1 VLGVEHAVCALSFTV
16 SGIRLDVPTSSR
28 QTRQRQAIR
37 DAIGDAG
44 VPLSPREILEHAQSR
59 VDGIGMATVYRT
71 LKLLADAGVV
81 QAVEIPGESPR
92 FELAGKG
99 HHHHFY
105 CSSCGKVFEV
115 EGCPGDF
122 SSLTPKGFRLE
133 NHELVLFGKCA
144 SCVGKR
150 ERR

>member
-1 VLGVEHAVCALSFTV
+1 VFGVEHAVCAVSFGLRRISLS
-16 SGIRLDVPTSSR
+16 VPTSSR

-59 VDGIGMATVYRT
+59 VDGLGMATVYRT

-144 SCVGKR
+144 GCVGKR

>member
-1 VLGVEHAVCALSFTV
+1 M
-16 SGIRLDVPTSSR
+16 PTRER

-44 VPLSPREILEHAQSR
+44 VPLSPREILASAQAR

-92 FELAGKG
+92 YELAGKG

-105 CSSCGKVFEV
+105 CNGCGKVFEV

-122 SSLTPKGFRLE
+122 SDLTPKGFRLD
-133 NHELVLFGKCA
+133 NHELVLFGRCA
-144 SCVGKR
+144 PCVSKR
-150 ERR
+150 DRR

>member
-1 VLGVEHAVCALSFTV
+1 
-16 SGIRLDVPTSSR
+16 VPAERRTK
-28 QTRQRQAIR
+28 QRQAIR

-44 VPLSPREILEHAQSR
+44 VPLSPREILESAQAR

-105 CSSCGKVFEV
+105 CNACGKVFEV

-122 SSLTPKGFRLE
+122 SDLTPKGFRLD

-144 SCVGKR
+144 PCAAKR
-150 ERR
+150 R